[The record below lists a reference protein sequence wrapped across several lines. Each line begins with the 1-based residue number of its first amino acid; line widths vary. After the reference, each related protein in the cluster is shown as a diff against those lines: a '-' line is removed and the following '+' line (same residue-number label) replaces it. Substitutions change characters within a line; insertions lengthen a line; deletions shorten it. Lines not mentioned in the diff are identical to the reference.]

1 MLLDFELHFHSHCNI
16 TSVTYKQVG
25 RQEGSDVGGE
35 RGWTAGGGCSLL
47 GLFGLAVNPRD
58 VSHRLKHA

>member
-1 MLLDFELHFHSHCNI
+1 MLHSHCNI
-16 TSVTYKQVG
+16 TSVTYKEVS

-35 RGWTAGGGCSLL
+35 RGWTAGGGLCSLL